1 MDKVIVKGAASQE
14 ATESMIGR
22 LNHASYVIPLSCH
35 FLNELRQKCL
45 STPRNQ
51 RQTIRFTKEELA
63 DLSLWQLFLDMA
75 HRGMSIN
82 LLVLQTPT
90 RIAWSDSCPFGI
102 GGYTLQGNAWRV
114 RVLKDCPFYGD
125 DSVNNVLEF
134 PWDGHLSPPTHRQS
148 ARGQG
153 EVSLPLCPGG
163 QYLSNLLAVQI
174 GKGP

>member
-1 MDKVIVKGAASQE
+1 
-14 ATESMIGR
+14 
-22 LNHASYVIPLSCH
+22 
-35 FLNELRQKCL
+35 
-45 STPRNQ
+45 
-51 RQTIRFTKEELA
+51 
-63 DLSLWQLFLDMA
+63 MA

-90 RIAWSDSCPFGI
+90 RIAWSDSSLFGI

-148 ARGQG
+148 AEDKEKFPCLFVLVDNTSAISWLFKLGRVPRSSRYYHAVKLIAQH
-153 EVSLPLCPGG
+153 VACTDPN
-163 QYLSNLLAVQI
+163 NLV
-174 GKGP
+174 